1 VPLAHGLNIV
11 KKSRELPAV
20 DLANLEPAIVGF
32 FIEIDVDDGASCGM
46 IVNGGDKKDGVFLAS
61 TERLQIRSGS
71 LRGVGGYR
79 RA

>member
-20 DLANLEPAIVGF
+20 DLANLAPAILGF
-32 FIEIDVDDGASCGM
+32 FIEIDFDDGTPCGM
-46 IVNGGDKKDGVFLAS
+46 IVNKGDKKDGVFLAS
-61 TERLQIRSGS
+61 MERLHIRSGS

-79 RA
+79 RT